1 MALAAITQPS
11 ASATITGTQVFVR
24 GSARGAY
31 TLEVGSGLEPASW
44 QSISGGGLGVTD
56 GILGVWQ
63 TNSLPPGEYTLR
75 LRVAIPGSAPVETS
89 VAVRL
94 ER

>member
-1 MALAAITQPS
+1 M
-11 ASATITGTQVFVR
+11 
-24 GSARGAY
+24 
-31 TLEVGSGLEPASW
+31 
-44 QSISGGGLGVTD
+44 TD

-89 VAVRL
+89 VAVKL